1 MPVNLVPTWP
11 GGQCATLQVCAHDAM
26 SEDEKTMKAEG
37 VYDPNGGHE
46 TMQVIVAWDQLV
58 KR

>member
-1 MPVNLVPTWP
+1 MPTWP